1 MRTIY
6 SYIVYII
13 LLLQLNS
20 CNNEGLMYEY
30 EHSTPIKFSSSC
42 INVSTKS
49 QGIIENN
56 KLPKGSNISIFSIQ
70 HPENTTINL
79 WEPILFDNIKGIS
92 NFNGDIEYN
101 NTYYFP
107 DKEQLDFFAIY
118 PFLSFPTI
126 GSDYGNTQYT
136 TVTLKDNTVDQYDL
150 MYASLLN
157 QSKKSSVLVFEFH
170 HLLTQIT
177 INIIKN
183 TGVTIDLP
191 LTKVQIVAPQSATLD
206 IWHGQLSDIAGQ
218 TTYTLHTNTTL
229 SNGDNSIPGQF
240 ILFPQKANEMI
251 LTFGNDES
259 NVFHVALSD
268 EPRTWEAG
276 VNYQYDIT
284 INRNIPEITSPE
296 VPVDDNATP
305 NEEVNNGGEIPETPT
320 DSTATASQTKA
331 SGPNPYHI
339 HLSID

>member
-1 MRTIY
+1 MNIHL
-6 SYIVYII
+6 SYLLCG
-13 LLLQLNS
+13 LLLLLS
-20 CNNEGLMYEY
+20 CNNEELIQEY
-30 EHSTPIKFSSSC
+30 EKDVPIRFRSLC
-42 INVSTKS
+42 VEISTKS
-49 QGIIENN
+49 INN
-56 KLPKGSNISIFSIQ
+56 SSILKDSQISLFSIQ
-70 HPENTTINL
+70 HLPNNSVSSWIPNLFNNT
-79 WEPILFDNIKGIS
+79 KGIS
-92 NFNGDIEYN
+92 DLNGDILYD
-101 NTYYFP
+101 NTYFFP
-107 DKEQLDFFAIY
+107 TGNELDFFAIH
-118 PFLSFPTI
+118 PFISSATT
-126 GSDYGNTQYT
+126 GSKYDGTQYT
-136 TVTLKDNTVDQYDL
+136 TVTLKNNATDQYDL

-191 LTKVQIVAPQSATLD
+191 LTKVQIAAPQSATLD
-206 IWHGQLSDIAGQ
+206 IWQGQLSDITGQ
-218 TTYTLHTNTTL
+218 TTYTLDTNTTL
-229 SNGDNSIPGQF
+229 SDGDNPISGQF
-240 ILFPQKANEMI
+240 LLFPQKANEMI

-296 VPVDDNATP
+296 VPVDDNVTP

>member
-1 MRTIY
+1 M
-6 SYIVYII
+6 
-13 LLLQLNS
+13 LF
-20 CNNEGLMYEY
+20 NN
-30 EHSTPIKFSSSC
+30 T
-42 INVSTKS
+42 
-49 QGIIENN
+49 QGI
-56 KLPKGSNISIFSIQ
+56 
-70 HPENTTINL
+70 T
-79 WEPILFDNIKGIS
+79 DA
-92 NFNGDIEYN
+92 NGDILYD

-107 DKEQLDFFAIY
+107 VGDQLDFFAVH
-118 PFLSFPTI
+118 PFISFATT
-126 GSDYGNTQYT
+126 GSDYDGTQYT
-136 TVTLKDNTVDQYDL
+136 TVTLKDNATDQYDL

-191 LTKVQIVAPQSATLD
+191 LTKVQIAAPQSATLD
-206 IWHGQLSDIAGQ
+206 IWQGQLSDITGQ
-218 TTYTLHTNTTL
+218 TTYTLDTNTTL
-229 SNGDNSIPGQF
+229 SDGDNPISGQF
-240 ILFPQKANEMI
+240 LLFPQKANEMI

-296 VPVDDNATP
+296 VPVDDNVTP

-320 DSTATASQTKA
+320 DSTATEPETKV
-331 SGPNPYHI
+331 SDPNPYHI

>member
-1 MRTIY
+1 MRTIF
-6 SYIVYII
+6 SYIAYVIP
-13 LLLQLNS
+13 LLQLFS
-20 CNNEGLMYEY
+20 CSSEELMREY
-30 EHSTPIKFSSSC
+30 EDPTPIRFSSSC
-42 INVSTKS
+42 IDVSTKS
-49 QGIIENN
+49 QGTIYGN
-56 KLPKGSNISIFSIQ
+56 KLPEGSNISLFSIQ
-70 HPENTTINL
+70 HPENTTTNL
-79 WEPILFDNIKGIS
+79 WEPILFDNIIGIS

-118 PFLSFPTI
+118 PFLSSTTTS
-126 GSDYGNTQYT
+126 SDYNGTQST

-183 TGVTIDLP
+183 AGVTIDLP

-206 IWHGQLSDIAGQ
+206 IWQGQLSDIAGQ
-218 TTYTLHTNTTL
+218 TTYTLNTNTTL
-229 SNGDNSIPGQF
+229 SDGDNSIPGQF
-240 ILFPQKANEMI
+240 LLFPQKANEMI

-268 EPRTWEAG
+268 EPQIWEAG
-276 VNYQYDIT
+276 VNYQYNIT
-284 INRNIPEITSPE
+284 INRNIPEIASPE
-296 VPVDDNATP
+296 VPADNNATP

-320 DSTATASQTKA
+320 DSTATEPETKV
-331 SGPNPYHI
+331 SDPNPYHI

>member
-1 MRTIY
+1 MKFIG
-6 SYIVYII
+6 SY
-13 LLLQLNS
+13 LLGIALLSLIS
-20 CNNEGLMYEY
+20 CNKEEALCEY
-30 EHSTPIKFSSSC
+30 ETSTPIHFSSIC
-42 INVSTKS
+42 IDISTKTTGTTINGKL
-49 QGIIENN
+49 QENTQTS
-56 KLPKGSNISIFSIQ
+56 LFSIQ
-70 HPENTTINL
+70 HPIDVYISEWI
-79 WEPILFDNIKGIS
+79 PILFNNTIGTADANS
-92 NFNGDIEYN
+92 DIIYD

-107 DKEQLDFFAIY
+107 AGEQLDFFAVH
-118 PFLSFPTI
+118 PFISAINT
-126 GSDYGNTQYT
+126 GSDYDGTQST

-206 IWHGQLSDIAGQ
+206 IWKGQLSDIAGQ
-218 TTYTLHTNTTL
+218 TTYTLDTNTAL
-229 SNGDNSIPGQF
+229 SDGDNSIPGQF
-240 ILFPQKANEMI
+240 LLFPQKANEMI

-268 EPRTWEAG
+268 EPQIWEAG
-276 VNYQYDIT
+276 VNYQYNIT
-284 INRNIPEITSPE
+284 INRNIPEIASPE
-296 VPVDDNATP
+296 VPADNNATP

-320 DSTATASQTKA
+320 DSTATEPETKV
-331 SGPNPYHI
+331 SDPNPYHI

>member
-1 MRTIY
+1 M
-6 SYIVYII
+6 
-13 LLLQLNS
+13 
-20 CNNEGLMYEY
+20 
-30 EHSTPIKFSSSC
+30 C
-42 INVSTKS
+42 IRDS
-49 QGIIENN
+49 
-56 KLPKGSNISIFSIQ
+56 
-70 HPENTTINL
+70 
-79 WEPILFDNIKGIS
+79 
-92 NFNGDIEYN
+92 
-101 NTYYFP
+101 TYYFP

-218 TTYTLHTNTTL
+218 TTYTLDTNTTL

-240 ILFPQKANEMI
+240 LLFPQKANEMI

>member
-1 MRTIY
+1 MKSS
-6 SYIVYII
+6 SYI
-13 LLLQLNS
+13 LLLLLLLTNCS
-20 CNNEGLMYEY
+20 NEEMLQEY
-30 EHSTPIKFSSSC
+30 EKAIPIHFHSHYIE
-42 INVSTKS
+42 VSTKTNYTAFL
-49 QGIIENN
+49 IENS
-56 KLPKGSNISIFSIQ
+56 PISLFSIQ
-70 HPENTTINL
+70 HLENYTVTSWIPELFNNT
-79 WEPILFDNIKGIS
+79 EGITDA
-92 NFNGDIEYN
+92 NGDILYD

-107 DKEQLDFFAIY
+107 VGDQLDFFAVH
-118 PFLSFPTI
+118 PFISFATT
-126 GSDYGNTQYT
+126 GSDYDGTQYT
-136 TVTLKDNTVDQYDL
+136 TVTLKDNATDQYDL

-206 IWHGQLSDIAGQ
+206 IWQEQLSDIAGQ
-218 TTYTLHTNTTL
+218 TTYTLDTNTTL
-229 SNGDNSIPGQF
+229 SDGDNPISGQF
-240 ILFPQKANEMI
+240 LLFPQKANEMI

-268 EPRTWEAG
+268 EPQTWEAG

-296 VPVDDNATP
+296 VPADNNATP

-320 DSTATASQTKA
+320 DSTATEPETKV
-331 SGPNPYHI
+331 SDPNPYHI

>member
-1 MRTIY
+1 M
-6 SYIVYII
+6 
-13 LLLQLNS
+13 
-20 CNNEGLMYEY
+20 
-30 EHSTPIKFSSSC
+30 
-42 INVSTKS
+42 
-49 QGIIENN
+49 
-56 KLPKGSNISIFSIQ
+56 ISLFSIQ
-70 HPENTTINL
+70 HPSTSPTTAWNPELFNNTTGEADL
-79 WEPILFDNIKGIS
+79 
-92 NFNGDIEYN
+92 NGDIHYN

-107 DKEQLDFFAIY
+107 VGNQLDFFAIH
-118 PFLSFPTI
+118 PLISTTNT
-126 GSDYGNTQYT
+126 GSDYNGTQYT
-136 TVTLKDNTVDQYDL
+136 SVTLKDNTADQYDL

-206 IWHGQLSDIAGQ
+206 IWQGQLSDIAGQ
-218 TTYTLHTNTTL
+218 TTYTLDTNTTL
-229 SNGDNSIPGQF
+229 SDGDNPIPGQF
-240 ILFPQKANEMI
+240 LLFPQKANEMI

-268 EPRTWEAG
+268 EPQIWEAG
-276 VNYQYDIT
+276 VNYQYNIT
-284 INRNIPEITSPE
+284 INRNIPEIASPE
-296 VPVDDNATP
+296 VPADNNATP

-320 DSTATASQTKA
+320 DSTVTEPETKV
-331 SGPNPYHI
+331 SDPNPYHI

>member
-1 MRTIY
+1 MKLST
-6 SYIVYII
+6 SYIIY
-13 LLLQLNS
+13 LLLLFIS
-20 CNNEGLMYEY
+20 CSNEMAIEEY
-30 EHSTPIKFSSSC
+30 EVPTPIRFSSLC
-42 INVSTKS
+42 INVTTRST
-49 QGIIENN
+49 GIIRNNILPEN
-56 KLPKGSNISIFSIQ
+56 SMISLFSIQ
-70 HPENTTINL
+70 HPSTSPTTAWNPELFNNTTGEADL
-79 WEPILFDNIKGIS
+79 
-92 NFNGDIEYN
+92 NGDIHYN

-107 DKEQLDFFAIY
+107 VGNQLDFFAIH
-118 PFLSFPTI
+118 PLISTTNT
-126 GSDYGNTQYT
+126 GSDYNGTQYT
-136 TVTLKDNTVDQYDL
+136 SVTLKDNTADQYDL

-206 IWHGQLSDIAGQ
+206 IWQGQLSDIAGQ
-218 TTYTLHTNTTL
+218 TTYTLDTNTTL
-229 SNGDNSIPGQF
+229 SDGDNPIPGQF
-240 ILFPQKANEMI
+240 LLFPQKANEMI

-268 EPRTWEAG
+268 EPQIWEAG
-276 VNYQYDIT
+276 VNYQYNIT
-284 INRNIPEITSPE
+284 INRNIPEIASPE
-296 VPVDDNATP
+296 VPADNNATP

-320 DSTATASQTKA
+320 DSTVTEPETKV
-331 SGPNPYHI
+331 SDPNPYHI

>member
-1 MRTIY
+1 MRI
-6 SYIVYII
+6 
-13 LLLQLNS
+13 
-20 CNNEGLMYEY
+20 
-30 EHSTPIKFSSSC
+30 
-42 INVSTKS
+42 
-49 QGIIENN
+49 
-56 KLPKGSNISIFSIQ
+56 
-70 HPENTTINL
+70 
-79 WEPILFDNIKGIS
+79 
-92 NFNGDIEYN
+92 
-101 NTYYFP
+101 
-107 DKEQLDFFAIY
+107 AIY

-218 TTYTLHTNTTL
+218 TTYTLDTNTTL

-240 ILFPQKANEMI
+240 LLFPQKANEMI

>member
-1 MRTIY
+1 MYIKTS
-6 SYIVYII
+6 SYLFCSLM
-13 LLLQLNS
+13 LLLACNEEQLLQEYDKDVPIHFTS
-20 CNNEGLMYEY
+20 KCIEVFTKVTGVINNNQL
-30 EHSTPIKFSSSC
+30 PA
-42 INVSTKS
+42 
-49 QGIIENN
+49 NN
-56 KLPKGSNISIFSIQ
+56 QISLFSIQ
-70 HPENTTINL
+70 HQNDSPAIL
-79 WEPILFDNIKGIS
+79 WEPELFNNIIGIADK
-92 NFNGDIEYN
+92 NGDILYD

-107 DKEQLDFFAIY
+107 VGDQLDFFAVH
-118 PFLSFPTI
+118 PFISFATT
-126 GSDYGNTQYT
+126 GSDYDGTQYT

-183 TGVTIDLP
+183 AGVTIDLP

-206 IWHGQLSDIAGQ
+206 IWKGQLSDIAGQ
-218 TTYTLHTNTTL
+218 TTYTLDTNTAL
-229 SNGDNSIPGQF
+229 SDGDNSIPGQF
-240 ILFPQKANEMI
+240 LLFPQKANEMI

-268 EPRTWEAG
+268 EPQIWEAG
-276 VNYQYDIT
+276 VNYQYNIT
-284 INRNIPEITSPE
+284 INRNIPEIASPE
-296 VPVDDNATP
+296 VPADNNATP

-320 DSTATASQTKA
+320 DSTATEPETKV
-331 SGPNPYHI
+331 SDPNPYHI

>member
-1 MRTIY
+1 
-6 SYIVYII
+6 
-13 LLLQLNS
+13 
-20 CNNEGLMYEY
+20 
-30 EHSTPIKFSSSC
+30 
-42 INVSTKS
+42 
-49 QGIIENN
+49 
-56 KLPKGSNISIFSIQ
+56 
-70 HPENTTINL
+70 
-79 WEPILFDNIKGIS
+79 
-92 NFNGDIEYN
+92 
-101 NTYYFP
+101 
-107 DKEQLDFFAIY
+107 
-118 PFLSFPTI
+118 
-126 GSDYGNTQYT
+126 
-136 TVTLKDNTVDQYDL
+136 

-191 LTKVQIVAPQSATLD
+191 LTKVQIAAPQSATLD
-206 IWHGQLSDIAGQ
+206 IWQGQLSDITGQ
-218 TTYTLHTNTTL
+218 TTYTLDTNTTL
-229 SNGDNSIPGQF
+229 SDGDNPISGQF
-240 ILFPQKANEMI
+240 LLFPQKANEMI

-296 VPVDDNATP
+296 VPVDDNVTP

-320 DSTATASQTKA
+320 DSTATDPQTKA